1 MIRILALAGV
11 VTAIAVCG
19 QPAGAQE
26 HQHAV
31 TAAAPGAPASS
42 MASLAGYSAEERAQ
56 GLREGRGMGLAIP
69 AEGNGYPGP
78 RHVLELAEQLSI
90 TADQRRKT
98 EALFNAM
105 KADAQRLGAR
115 LLAEEAELNA
125 MFREKRATPALLE
138 ETARRIGT
146 TEAALKVTHL
156 RTHLAMMQ
164 ILRPDQVANY
174 VALRRAGGGTG
185 NTRPGDQAVAQEHTH

>member
-1 MIRILALAGV
+1 MIRFLSVAALL
-11 VTAIAVCG
+11 TAVANCDR
-19 QPAGAQE
+19 PAAAQD
-26 HQHAV
+26 HQHDAM
-31 TAAAPGAPASS
+31 TATAGAPASS
-42 MASLAGYSAEERAQ
+42 MASLANYSAEERAQ

-78 RHVLELAEQLSI
+78 RHVLELADRIGVTS
-90 TADQRRKT
+90 DQRQQT

-105 KADAQRLGAR
+105 KADAQRLGAQ

-125 MFREKRATPALLE
+125 MFREKRATPALLDQA
-138 ETARRIGT
+138 ARRIGT

-164 ILRPDQVANY
+164 ILRPDQVAKY

-185 NTRPGDQAVAQEHTH
+185 NTRPGEPAAEEHKH

>member
-1 MIRILALAGV
+1 MLRLLSVAALVTV
-11 VTAIAVCG
+11 VAICG
-19 QPAGAQE
+19 QPASAQE
-26 HQHAV
+26 HQHGEMVAP
-31 TAAAPGAPASS
+31 PGAPASS
-42 MASLAGYSAEERAQ
+42 MSSLANYSAEERAQ

-78 RHVLELAEQLSI
+78 RHVLELADQIGI
-90 TADQRRKT
+90 TADQRRQT
-98 EALFNAM
+98 ETLFNAM
-105 KADAQRLGAR
+105 KADAQRLGAQ
-115 LLAEEAELNA
+115 LLADEAELNA

-138 ETARRIGT
+138 QAARRIGT

-164 ILRPDQVANY
+164 ILRPDQVGKY

-185 NTRPGDQAVAQEHTH
+185 NTRPGEPPAVEGHKH